1 MYKKLDSPE
10 SSHWHSP
17 LLNDISFIK
26 KHLRYPVN
34 KKTIWPML
42 SIAGIIFWMIVI
54 FSFVL
59 LLSYDRIKAEG
70 ITSNS
75 ISGILVLAM
84 LLIVTGFV
92 LRSRIQDLKFIS
104 IKSNFT
110 ELDNTTLIREFLL
123 KQNIAFYQ
131 KTDAPEVFQI
141 SSRILDAQFGQREIM
156 VFIADDNRILLNSHF
171 TSAIGER
178 GIREVSTGAQKKMA
192 KDLKQWLKENDKNYT
207 HQFNLKKIGT

>member
-92 LRSRIQDLKFIS
+92 LHSRIQDLKFIS